1 VRLPATDDGC
11 FAGLTERKLDK
22 SWRICRG
29 APAQKTQM
37 KIQLYQTVKPTYIFQ
52 GLTAE
57 IVWLPE
63 AVRFFNVRID
73 MDG

>member
-1 VRLPATDDGC
+1 
-11 FAGLTERKLDK
+11 
-22 SWRICRG
+22 
-29 APAQKTQM
+29 M

-73 MDG
+73 MMVEDCASPYPRLPALRRAGPRQESN